1 MVRKYSALR
10 RVLLFLLIVSFM
22 ITVTSCRVFRRPTT
36 PQDGGAMPPI
46 PSKIARGDR
55 LEPNIRVYLH
65 ETGQIQTMGFEEY
78 LLGVVAAEME
88 PTWPAEALAAQAIV
102 ARAFTLDKIARQG
115 GVPGRNADAST
126 DIQEFQAYDASRIND
141 NVRQAVQRTRGTVLA
156 FQGEFVRTWFSAY
169 CDGMTSTAEDGL
181 AFREFPTPF
190 ITRVTDICP
199 ERTPENVQGYTV
211 TFTKS
216 EVTQAMQQAGQN
228 TGSFSQIDV
237 VNRDQAGRAVSVRIG
252 QATVSG
258 PAFRIAIG
266 STRLR
271 STKWD
276 SVTVTG
282 DRVTF
287 VGSGYGHGVGMCQ
300 WGARARAEQGNSFE
314 QIVKGFFPNTQLGK
328 IWD

>member
-1 MVRKYSALR
+1 MVRKYNALR
-10 RVLLFLLIVSFM
+10 RLTLFLLVISLM
-22 ITVTSCRVFRRPTT
+22 LTVTSCRVFRRPT
-36 PQDGGAMPPI
+36 PQGGGGMPPI
-46 PSKIARGDR
+46 PSTIARGDR
-55 LEPNIRVYLH
+55 LEPTIRVYLH
-65 ETGQIQTMGFEEY
+65 ATGQVQTMGFEEY

-88 PTWPAEALAAQAIV
+88 PTWPTEALAAQAIV
-102 ARAFTLDKIARQG
+102 ARTFTLDKIARQG

-126 DIQEFQAYDASRIND
+126 DIQEFQAYDAGRVND
-141 NVRQAVQRTRGTVLA
+141 NVRQAIQRTRGMVLA

-190 ITRVTDICP
+190 ITRVNDICP
-199 ERTPENVQGYTV
+199 EHTPENVQNYTV
-211 TFTKS
+211 TFSKA
-216 EVTQAMQQAGQN
+216 EVTQAVQKAGQS
-228 TGSFSQIDV
+228 TGDFNQIKV
-237 VNRDQAGRAVSVRIG
+237 VNRDPAGRAVSVRIG

-271 STKWD
+271 STKWN
-276 SVTVTG
+276 SVTVVG

-300 WGARARAEQGNSFE
+300 WGARARAERGNNFE
-314 QIVKGFFPNTQLGK
+314 QIVKGYFPNTQLGK

>member
-1 MVRKYSALR
+1 MVRKYGALR
-10 RVLLFLLIVSFM
+10 KVVLSLLVISLLL
-22 ITVTSCRVFRRPTT
+22 TLTSCRVFRRPA
-36 PQDGGAMPPI
+36 PQGGGTMPPI
-46 PSKIARGDR
+46 PSTIAREDR
-55 LEPNIRVYLH
+55 REPTIRVYLH
-65 ETGQIQTMGFEEY
+65 DTGQVQTMGFEEY

-102 ARAFTLDKIARQG
+102 ARTFTLDKIARQG

-126 DIQEFQAYDASRIND
+126 DIQEFQAYDAGRVND
-141 NVRQAVQRTRGTVLA
+141 NVRQAVQRTRGMVLA

-169 CDGMTSTAEDGL
+169 CDGMTSTAEAGL

-190 ITRVTDICP
+190 ITRVEDICP
-199 ERTPENVQGYTV
+199 EYTPENVQNYTV
-211 TFTKS
+211 TFTKA
-216 EVTQAMQQAGQN
+216 EVTEAVKQSGQN
-228 TGSFSQIDV
+228 TGSFNQIQV
-237 VNRDQAGRAVSVRIG
+237 VDRDPAGRAVSVRIG
-252 QATVSG
+252 DATVSG

-276 SVTVTG
+276 NVTVQG

-300 WGARARAEQGNSFE
+300 WGAKARADRGNNFE
-314 QIVKGFFPNTQLGK
+314 QIVTGYFPNTNLGK